1 MPEVWHQTC
10 RLLSPFSSI
19 NCSFHCVW
27 FCSKSPGGKSETLP
41 FAVHSWECQVG
52 DLSIAFTA
60 LYHTWKRAWNW
71 GLSAETH
78 MKNCTTNSQ
87 WVAELWRKLFD
98 FVSRFW
104 ICSFYWLIS
113 ISVIFYKIR
122 STFACEKCVFTWLL
136 CLAHFSY
143 FLFTIIYIYIYIY
156 IYI

>member
-60 LYHTWKRAWNW
+60 LYHTWKRAWDW

-78 MKNCTTNSQ
+78 MKNWQLHHQQSVGGRIVEETVWFCFQILNM
-87 WVAELWRKLFD
+87 LFLLID
-98 FVSRFW
+98 FHFCNILQNQKH
-104 ICSFYWLIS
+104 ICMWKMCIYLTLVFGSF
-113 ISVIFYKIR
+113 
-122 STFACEKCVFTWLL
+122 
-136 CLAHFSY
+136 
-143 FLFTIIYIYIYIY
+143 FLFFIYHKKK
-156 IYI
+156 